1 MIQVRIRHRYNDE
14 YVKMLFSMFEEGVDI
29 LFSVCAYFCL
39 LKTMDMYYIYN
50 SLKDLF
56 KKIFNACTR
65 MCVRLLSEK
74 PTQDG
79 ARSVRNSL

>member
-50 SLKDLF
+50 SLKHFFF
-56 KKIFNACTR
+56 KKVLTHTPG
-65 MCVRLLSEK
+65 CVSGFFL
-74 PTQDG
+74 
-79 ARSVRNSL
+79 RSQPKMELEV